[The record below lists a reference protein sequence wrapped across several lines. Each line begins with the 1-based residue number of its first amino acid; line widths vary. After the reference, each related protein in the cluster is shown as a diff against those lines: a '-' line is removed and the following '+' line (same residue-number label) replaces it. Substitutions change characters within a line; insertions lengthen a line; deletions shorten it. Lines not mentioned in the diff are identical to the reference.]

1 MPEAEKF
8 HRLTLSSPLWQSFF
22 DLSIPVGLL
31 LLVPPVIVVAGSLLK
46 KPTIP
51 VMMIS
56 SAVAVVIAMTVQDFS
71 FQTCATSMVS
81 GFKMEMFTD
90 PSLNLA
96 GIVQE
101 VPTFSR
107 EAVWLP

>member
-1 MPEAEKF
+1 MPEAGEISQVDSIITTLAELF
-8 HRLTLSSPLWQSFF
+8 DREYTGRPSAACTACNCCCRLPLKE
-22 DLSIPVGLL
+22 
-31 LLVPPVIVVAGSLLK
+31 AYH
-46 KPTIP
+46 P